1 MATPER
7 VEELS
12 DAELFE
18 AAVKQASVYE
28 KENVALKQLVADM
41 AVVITVHLT
50 HDVHLTL
57 AERQWADEAQQ
68 RVRDFAIHQALRY
81 TAEPPV
87 PDFLRE
93 GPVGDIP

>member
-18 AAVKQASVYE
+18 IAVKQARDYE
-28 KENVALKQLVADM
+28 MENVALKQLVADM
-41 AVVITVHLT
+41 AVVLTTHLT
-50 HDVHLTL
+50 HDVRVTH
-57 AERQWADEAQQ
+57 AQRKWADEAQQ
-68 RVRDFAIHQALRY
+68 RVRDFAIHQVLRY
-81 TAEPPV
+81 LSDPPV

-93 GPVGDIP
+93 GPVGDMP